1 MLKRTCQETPHMCTL
16 GVFLKNVRPLE
27 SEAESE
33 LHWRTGEEIVY
44 KLLKNSTNLVIFVRT
59 AKPQINI

>member
-1 MLKRTCQETPHMCTL
+1 MCTL
-16 GVFLKNVRPLE
+16 EVFLTNMRLLE

-33 LHWRTGEEIVY
+33 LHWRTGDEIVY

-59 AKPQINI
+59 AKPQISLKFDKAQI